1 MLTAREIAIYALGK
15 TEGVNS
21 LAETLGKGMDDE
33 KYIESWNK
41 TLKLLG
47 IEMPL
52 EELETIY
59 NEFAKKMDE
68 IVNDSEINEINKKQE
83 KFEQLNIE
91 NLAMKAI
98 ILAGGRGK
106 RLKPVTDYVPKPLV
120 PINNIPIIEWQIKYL
135 KKFDVKEVIICTGYK
150 ADMIESYL
158 NMKELGIKIKF
169 SIEKSPLGTGGAIKK
184 AGKMINEKSFFVIN
198 GDTITNIDLHK
209 LASKINTVAAIE
221 LRTKYGILE
230 TESEKIVNF
239 KEKKEITDTWMNA
252 GIYHLQKEIL
262 KKLPVKGDI
271 EKTVFPDYAKK
282 GLLNTIKFKNVE
294 WFSVD
299 SFKDMEECSTRV
311 EKIIK

>member
-1 MLTAREIAIYALGK
+1 
-15 TEGVNS
+15 
-21 LAETLGKGMDDE
+21 
-33 KYIESWNK
+33 
-41 TLKLLG
+41 
-47 IEMPL
+47 
-52 EELETIY
+52 
-59 NEFAKKMDE
+59 
-68 IVNDSEINEINKKQE
+68 
-83 KFEQLNIE
+83 
-91 NLAMKAI
+91 MKAI

-120 PINNIPIIEWQIKYL
+120 PIKNIPIIEWQIKYL
-135 KKFDVKEVIICTGYK
+135 KKFGIKEVIICTGYK

-158 NMKELGIKIKF
+158 NMKKLGIKIKF

-198 GDTITNIDLHK
+198 GDTITNIDLRK
-209 LASKINTVAAIE
+209 LASKKNSIAAIE

-230 TESEKIVNF
+230 VESDKIINF
-239 KEKKEITDTWMNA
+239 KEKKEIPDTWMNA
-252 GIYHLQKEIL
+252 GIYHLQKEII

-282 GLLNTIKFKNVE
+282 GLLDTIKFKNVE

-299 SFKDMEECSTRV
+299 SFKDMEECSVKV